1 MDCRAFRDRIY
12 HFQADEIPDAERG
25 EFQAHLD
32 ACAECA
38 RVLEFED
45 GFLRV
50 LEARIP
56 RESAPPG
63 LETRI
68 RAALRAEAP
77 SPRRLAWYRSPWF
90 AAAAAVV
97 LLVLLIVPTLDG
109 PWLDPRDGAAG
120 AVQIASRE
128 LVLVDLECDRAG
140 RTLEQQRRCNHPH
153 HVNALKTAEGNY
165 WNISPDQTGYG
176 RLVHDPELRGRRMMI
191 DGVYYPG
198 INTLHIDE
206 SRTTIRDV
214 L

>member
-1 MDCRAFRDRIY
+1 MDCRAFRDQIY
-12 HFQADEIPDAERG
+12 HFQADEIPEAGRV
-25 EFQAHLD
+25 EFQTHLD
-32 ACAECA
+32 SCPECA

-45 GFLRV
+45 GFRRV

-68 RAALRAEAP
+68 RSALRAEASGP
-77 SPRRLAWYRSPWF
+77 LRQAWYRTSWF

-97 LLVLLIVPTLDG
+97 LLVLLIVPTLDRTL
-109 PWLDPRDGAAG
+109 LDRRGG
-120 AVQIASRE
+120 SSGLIQIANKE
-128 LVLVDLECDRAG
+128 FVLVDLDCDRAG

-153 HVNALKTAEGNY
+153 HVNALKTADGEY
-165 WNISPDQTGYG
+165 WSISPDQSGYG
-176 RLVHDPELRGRRMMI
+176 RLVHDPQLRGRRMVI
-191 DGVYYPG
+191 NGVYYPG

-206 SRTTIRDV
+206 SRTAVRDV